1 MTIFISSMYIQS
13 KNWLSLF
20 ESLSIDLVNNPNT
33 FSNWSKFL
41 TDVEKLLANEQTS
54 ALVIDLFRIPLILII
69 FVCAIMYLHNLNQG
83 TLKNISMQWK

>member
-54 ALVIDLFRIPLILII
+54 ALVIDLFRIP
-69 FVCAIMYLHNLNQG
+69 
-83 TLKNISMQWK
+83 